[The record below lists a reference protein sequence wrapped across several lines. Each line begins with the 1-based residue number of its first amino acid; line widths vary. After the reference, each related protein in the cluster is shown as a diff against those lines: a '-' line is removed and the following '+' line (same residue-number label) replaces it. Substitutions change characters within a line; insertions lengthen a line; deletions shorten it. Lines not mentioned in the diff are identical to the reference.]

1 MSVEFIKGLE
11 NYKPQPPQSSVV
23 TIGTFDGIHRGHQAI
38 LKRVNEV
45 AHENGGLNPVL
56 VTFHPHPRVVVTP
69 ESIPL
74 LLTTI
79 QEKEKFIPDFFDGQ
93 VLILNFNDELKNLD
107 AEEFV
112 KKILVETLGAKKLI
126 VGYDHAFGRNRS
138 GNIEKLTE
146 LGQVYDFDVEVV
158 GPVIHQDQPIS
169 SSRIRK
175 ATLAGHYD
183 LAIELMGH
191 YYAISGPVER
201 GLGLGRRLG
210 YPTANVGYDMR
221 KLLPPEGVYACWAQ
235 VEGEEKDG
243 MMFIG
248 KNHFNPQKLITVEA
262 NLFDFDRDIYDKEI
276 IVYPTTFIRENRK
289 FDSTDELIEQIAKDK
304 KDVLE
309 IIDKEKQNGYE
320 QRSKSSNCQN

>member
-1 MSVEFIKGLE
+1 MKVEFIKGLE
-11 NYKPQPPQSSVV
+11 NYKPNEPQSAVV

-45 AHENGGLNPVL
+45 AHENGGLTPVL
-56 VTFHPHPRVVVTP
+56 VTFHPHPRVLVTP

-79 QEKEKFIPDFFDGQ
+79 REKEKFIPDFFDGQ
-93 VLILNFNDELKNLD
+93 VLILEFNDNLKNLD

-146 LGQVYDFDVEVV
+146 LGKIYNFDVEVV
-158 GPVIHQDQPIS
+158 GPVIHNDKPVS
-169 SSRIRK
+169 SSRIRT
-175 ATLAGHYD
+175 ATLDGHYD

-210 YPTANVGYDMR
+210 YPTANVGYDIR

-235 VEGEEKDG
+235 VDGEEKDG

-289 FDSTDELIEQIAKDK
+289 FDSTEKLIEQIKKDK

-309 IIDKEKQNGYE
+309 IINKEKENGYE

>member
-1 MSVEFIKGLE
+1 MSVEFIKGLN
-11 NYKPQPPQSSVV
+11 NYKPNQPGTAVV

-45 AHENGGLNPVL
+45 AHENGGLKPVL
-56 VTFHPHPRVVVTP
+56 VTFNPHPRVVVTP

-74 LLTTI
+74 LLTAI
-79 QEKEKFIPDFFDGQ
+79 KEKEKFIPDFFDGQ
-93 VLILNFNDELKNLD
+93 VLILEFNDKLKNLD

-112 KKILVETLGAKKLI
+112 KKILVETLGVKKLI

-146 LGQVYDFDVEVV
+146 LGLKYNFDLEVV
-158 GPVIHQDQPIS
+158 NPVIYSDLPIS

-175 ATLAGHYD
+175 ATLEGNYN

-210 YPTANVGYDMR
+210 YPTANVGYDIR

-235 VEGEEKDG
+235 IDGEEKDG

-262 NLFDFDRDIYDKEI
+262 NLFNFDRDIYDKEI
-276 IVYPTTFIRENRK
+276 IVYPTVFIRENKK
-289 FDSTDELIEQIAKDK
+289 FSSTEALIEQISQDK

-309 IIDKEKQNGYE
+309 IINKEKENGYE
-320 QRSKSSNCQN
+320 QRSKSSNCHN